1 MTEHA
6 TTSGNGP
13 HRLAPS
19 ADPRWVDAFV
29 VELRLLEAPGAAIG
43 DHLATVEEHLRETG
57 EGVRAAF
64 GDPRRYARDLA
75 PQEAEGPAVDR
86 ATAVGSVLGL
96 LAIVLLPLATAGW
109 VRGRDV
115 EVSVGGLVVGL
126 VLAVALA
133 GLVLRG
139 SAVLRLLVERRWAAF
154 VAVPLIVALL
164 AAPLVLLPQ
173 RLGGLPVLAVGL
185 AGLLAMAV
193 AVAATWRTTP
203 DLVRGP
209 GEDAP
214 VQTQGRLLTTLL
226 LPGFAILACLA
237 TWLLA
242 VVG

>member
-29 VELRLLEAPGAAIG
+29 IELRLLEVPGPAIG

-57 EGVRAAF
+57 EGVLVAF
-64 GDPRRYARDLA
+64 GDPRRYARDLVPSDPA
-75 PQEAEGPAVDR
+75 GRAVDR
-86 ATAVGSVLGL
+86 ATAVGSGLGL

-115 EVSVGGLVVGL
+115 EVSVGGLVVGI
-126 VLAVALA
+126 VLALALLGLLLA
-133 GLVLRG
+133 GN
-139 SAVLRLLVERRWAAF
+139 AALRLLVERRW
-154 VAVPLIVALL
+154 VAVVIAPLLVAVL

-173 RLGGLPVLAVGL
+173 RLGGLPALAVGL

-193 AVAATWRTTP
+193 AVAAMWRTPP

-209 GEDAP
+209 GEDAQ
-214 VQTQGRLLTTLL
+214 VGTEGRLFATLL
-226 LPGFAILACLA
+226 LPGFAVLACLA
-237 TWLLA
+237 AWLLA